1 MIDNLVLQK
10 VEKGLDDSSYERSSA
25 SASGY
30 WVAGVVVFV
39 WQWKSSKGYYWR
51 WMNKS
56 WLWHWWRA
64 RTEVSFSWRFLPY
77 SHALPKW
84 IFLCD
89 GYHKL
94 IVFFLTVYCLMT
106 LMAESMHSPFY
117 HQNFCCLVAFVSH
130 SQQLKEIF
138 AFWEFQESINISLL
152 ILQPIRIYHCFVKTF
167 HFEIRRKTFRYV
179 KKQFCLIFSLP
190 SCKYFAACSL
200 WK

>member
-1 MIDNLVLQK
+1 MTAAMRDPRHQPLVIGLQGLLYLCGSGNLPRAIIGGEWTNLGCGTGGEQELK
-10 VEKGLDDSSYERSSA
+10 CHFPGDFCPTARLCQ
-25 SASGY
+25 SGY
-30 WVAGVVVFV
+30 FCV
-39 WQWKSSKGYYWR
+39 
-51 WMNKS
+51 MDITS
-56 WLWHWWRA
+56 WL
-64 RTEVSFSWRFLPY
+64 
-77 SHALPKW
+77 
-84 IFLCD
+84 
-89 GYHKL
+89 
-94 IVFFLTVYCLMT
+94 FFLTVYCLMT